1 MDNAKVRVTD
11 SQRFKEMDKHTENW
25 EMIKETEI
33 KTNERTNKQTDKQLD
48 KKPNTND
55 IESNRNI
62 YSDEDRHACKK
73 MSKQCLK
80 QEKNYF
86 KCL

>member
-1 MDNAKVRVTD
+1 
-11 SQRFKEMDKHTENW
+11 
-25 EMIKETEI
+25 MIKETEI
-33 KTNERTNKQTDKQLD
+33 KTNERTNKQTYKQLD

-73 MSKQCLK
+73 MSKQCLNQK
-80 QEKNYF
+80 FFYF

>member
-1 MDNAKVRVTD
+1 
-11 SQRFKEMDKHTENW
+11 
-25 EMIKETEI
+25 MIKETEI

-73 MSKQCLK
+73 NVQTMSKAGKKIILNVYK
-80 QEKNYF
+80 LFLYTI
-86 KCL
+86 

>member
-1 MDNAKVRVTD
+1 
-11 SQRFKEMDKHTENW
+11 
-25 EMIKETEI
+25 MIKETEI

-48 KKPNTND
+48 KKTNTND

-73 MSKQCLK
+73 NVQTMSKAGKKL
-80 QEKNYF
+80 F
-86 KCL
+86 

>member
-1 MDNAKVRVTD
+1 
-11 SQRFKEMDKHTENW
+11 
-25 EMIKETEI
+25 MIKE
-33 KTNERTNKQTDKQLD
+33 TNERTNKQTDKQLD

-73 MSKQCLK
+73 NVQTMSKAGKKL
-80 QEKNYF
+80 F
-86 KCL
+86 

>member
-1 MDNAKVRVTD
+1 
-11 SQRFKEMDKHTENW
+11 
-25 EMIKETEI
+25 MIKETEI

-73 MSKQCLK
+73 NVQTMSKALNVYKLFLYTICSLA
-80 QEKNYF
+80 
-86 KCL
+86 

>member
-11 SQRFKEMDKHTENW
+11 SQRLKEMDKHTENW

-73 MSKQCLK
+73 
-80 QEKNYF
+80 
-86 KCL
+86 KCPNNV

>member
-48 KKPNTND
+48 KKPNTNV
-55 IESNRNI
+55 IETNRNI

-73 MSKQCLK
+73 NVQTMSKAGK
-80 QEKNYF
+80 KIF
-86 KCL
+86 

>member
-1 MDNAKVRVTD
+1 
-11 SQRFKEMDKHTENW
+11 
-25 EMIKETEI
+25 MIKETEI

-48 KKPNTND
+48 KKPNTNV
-55 IESNRNI
+55 IETNRNI

-73 MSKQCLK
+73 MSKQCLNQK
-80 QEKNYF
+80 KNYF

>member
-1 MDNAKVRVTD
+1 
-11 SQRFKEMDKHTENW
+11 
-25 EMIKETEI
+25 MIKETEI

-62 YSDEDRHACKK
+62 
-73 MSKQCLK
+73 
-80 QEKNYF
+80 
-86 KCL
+86 